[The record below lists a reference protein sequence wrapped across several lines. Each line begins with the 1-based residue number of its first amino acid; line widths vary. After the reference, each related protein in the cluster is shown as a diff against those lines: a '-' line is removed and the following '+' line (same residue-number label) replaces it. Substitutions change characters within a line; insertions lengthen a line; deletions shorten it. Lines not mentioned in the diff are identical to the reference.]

1 MTCLLFVVIALLVI
15 SYLLKT
21 KERDKCDQC
30 SMKEL
35 CKECC
40 RNGNLPPCEQ

>member
-1 MTCLLFVVIALLVI
+1 MYLLFCSVIVLLLI
-15 SYLLKT
+15 YSQSKSKPT
-21 KERDKCDQC
+21 MCDEC

-35 CKECC
+35 CKECR